1 MPTTIE
7 VNKQS
12 VEMLLGSGKS
22 KPFVIPEYQRPY
34 AWTEEQVETLF
45 EDLWEFT
52 TISGGAER
60 ESSYFLGSVVSYE
73 NENGEQE
80 IIDGQ
85 QRITSLFLLL
95 RAIYTKLVATPE
107 SERTAEANNFIGK
120 IEPTIWRTDK
130 LTGTVDFKN
139 ILLTSRVVNNEGNEI
154 LRAILESGKT
164 DENAKDNY
172 SRNYRYF
179 QKLFDRHSTE
189 NPLMI
194 YQFIYAVLNQ
204 AILLPITADTQD
216 TALTIFSTL
225 NDRGLPLSDADIFK
239 AKIYNQLEVEAK
251 KAFIERWKD
260 LDEQATDANESIQ
273 QLFYYNMF
281 YYRALDQDTNTTTP
295 GVRKYY
301 SANKFE
307 RLYKKELLE
316 TLFVILNLWKVVNKG
331 EEIEGE
337 AWSKNNKIKQTLDI
351 LTSYPNEFWKYP
363 VVIYYVCYRNEE
375 NFETRF
381 ARFLNK
387 LLMELMTKYL
397 MMPTINAVK
406 PDILKLNSAIVASN
420 IPIFEFK
427 TVDVTQ
433 LEPYIHN
440 PNRNAVRMMLKTL
453 AYEHQDDL
461 LPTKWEIEHIFP
473 QKWQTNYFPKES
485 DSTIKEKIE
494 HIGNKLPFEKK
505 LNIVAGNGYFS
516 KKKKEYTLS
525 KIAITNTMGTSEVM
539 DWNLDSIMKRDLRI
553 SDEMAKIFA
562 RWNSEYLNFP
572 IDKEKAEVPSEEDLD
587 QIEEFKRKG
596 WI

>member
-251 KAFIERWKD
+251 KVFIERWKD

-301 SANKFE
+301 AANKFE
-307 RLYKKELLE
+307 RLYKKELLD
-316 TLFVILNLWKVVNKG
+316 TLFIILNLWKVVNKG

-440 PNRNAVRMMLKTL
+440 PNRNAVRMLLKTL
-453 AYEHQDDL
+453 AYEHQNEL

-485 DSTIKEKIE
+485 DLTIKEKIE
-494 HIGNKLPFEKK
+494 HIGNKLPLEKK

-516 KKKKEYTLS
+516 KKKKEYMVS
-525 KIAITNTMGTSEVM
+525 KIAITNTMGRSEVM
-539 DWNLDSIMKRDLRI
+539 EWNLDSIMKRDLRI
-553 SDEMAKIFA
+553 SDEMAEIFA
-562 RWNSEYLNFP
+562 RWNSEYLNCP
-572 IDKEKAEVPSEEDLD
+572 IDKEKVEVPSEED
-587 QIEEFKRKG
+587 
-596 WI
+596 

>member
-95 RAIYTKLVATPE
+95 RAIYTKLVATSE

-251 KAFIERWKD
+251 KVFIERWKD

-307 RLYKKELLE
+307 RLYKKELLD
-316 TLFVILNLWKVVNKG
+316 TLFIILNLWKVINKG

-375 NFETRF
+375 NFEIRF
-381 ARFLNK
+381 ALFLNK

-440 PNRNAVRMMLKTL
+440 PNRNAVRMLLKTL
-453 AYEHQDDL
+453 AYEHQDEL

-473 QKWQTNYFPKES
+473 QKWQTNFFPKES
-485 DSTIKEKIE
+485 DSTIREKIE

-553 SDEMAKIFA
+553 SDEMAEIFA
-562 RWNSEYLNFP
+562 RWNKEYLNCP
-572 IDKEKAEVPSEEDLD
+572 IDKEKAEVPSEEDLA

>member
-52 TISGGAER
+52 TISGGVER

-179 QKLFDRHSTE
+179 QKLFDKHSTE

-251 KAFIERWKD
+251 KVFIERWKD

-301 SANKFE
+301 AANKFE
-307 RLYKKELLE
+307 RLYKKELLD
-316 TLFVILNLWKVVNKG
+316 TLFIILNLWKVINKG

-337 AWSKNNKIKQTLDI
+337 VWSKNNKIKQTLDI

-375 NFETRF
+375 NFETKF

-440 PNRNAVRMMLKTL
+440 PNRNAVRMLLKTL
-453 AYEHQDDL
+453 AYEHQDEL

-516 KKKKEYTLS
+516 KKKKEYMVS

-539 DWNLDSIMKRDLRI
+539 EWNLDSIMKRDLRI
-553 SDEMAKIFA
+553 SDEMAEIFA

-572 IDKEKAEVPSEEDLD
+572 IDKEKAEVPSEEDLA